1 MACVELDHEIRD
13 ENHDVGGLRKRRGK
27 CMPKSKDAA
36 LIEDEVVEAKVAA
49 LLQDEV
55 LDSAKSRCAVQNED
69 HETDS
74 VSDDQ
79 QSPPTAV
86 PQDHQ
91 QSSPTA
97 AVFAAKLR
105 VREVCPVGIGLDYFA
120 GVSPRVGIVS
130 SKPCAAREYNEGV
143 APERRVLPGDFIIS
157 IRGRATADMSA
168 ETLMSAL
175 SEKREL
181 ELAIA
186 RPFEFLIP
194 SLDIRGGPL
203 GLTLRCKNRGTCIQ
217 VKGVSD
223 TGAVATYNASAT
235 PERQVKVGD
244 WILAVNA
251 TTGSGERLT
260 AVKGVSDTGAVATYN
275 ASATPERQVKVGD
288 WILAVN
294 ATTGSG
300 ERLTAVK
307 GVSDT
312 GAVATYN
319 ASATPERQVKV
330 GNWILAVNETTGS
343 GEQLT
348 AALQHSSKVS
358 LLLSRPSCEKVLE
371 VQQGGCHWTTWALGL
386 VALILAVIMVFCMGE
401 V

>member
-13 ENHDVGGLRKRRGK
+13 ESDDVGGLRKRRGK
-27 CMPKSKDAA
+27 GMQKAKDAA

-49 LLQDEV
+49 LTQDEV
-55 LDSAKSRCAVQNED
+55 LDSAKSPCAVQDED
-69 HETDS
+69 LETDS

-86 PQDHQ
+86 QQDHQ

-97 AVFAAKLR
+97 AVFAAKLH
-105 VREVCPVGIGLDYFA
+105 VREVCPVGICIDHFA

-157 IRGRATADMSA
+157 IRGRSTADMSA
-168 ETLMSAL
+168 ETLVSAL
-175 SEKREL
+175 REKRKL

-186 RPFEFLIP
+186 RPFEFLVP

-203 GLTLRCKNRGTCIQ
+203 GMTLLYKNRGTCIQ
-217 VKGVSD
+217 VKGLSD
-223 TGAVATYNASAT
+223 MGAVATHNALAT

-244 WILAVNA
+244 WILAVNEA
-251 TTGSGERLT
+251 TGSGERL
-260 AVKGVSDTGAVATYN
+260 K
-275 ASATPERQVKVGD
+275 
-288 WILAVN
+288 
-294 ATTGSG
+294 
-300 ERLTAVK
+300 
-307 GVSDT
+307 
-312 GAVATYN
+312 
-319 ASATPERQVKV
+319 
-330 GNWILAVNETTGS
+330 
-343 GEQLT
+343 

-358 LLLSRPSCEKVLE
+358 LLLSRPSCEKVLD

-386 VALILAVIMVFCMGE
+386 VALILAVIMVFYMGE
-401 V
+401 VYSSGARMIFAD